1 MRDINNFRGDVG
13 QQELTVCNLAALQVA
28 AKYTGVIS
36 AIIDKAS
43 REGLTSFTVDVNEAS
58 ALSEELLRSS
68 GIQPDDANICYTVR
82 MAVRI
87 IAKNR
92 HKSFDMNS
100 QKTDEGFELV
110 LTLRT

>member
-13 QQELTVCNLAALQVA
+13 QQETTACNLAALQIA
-28 AKYTGVIS
+28 ARYTNILS
-36 AIIDKAS
+36 AELARAES
-43 REGLTSFTVDVNEAS
+43 EGLTSFTLDV
-58 ALSEELLRSS
+58 EEISQVAAEL
-68 GIQPDDANICYTVR
+68 IQSNDITPDDANICYTVR
-82 MAVRI
+82 MAMRI

-100 QKTDEGFELV
+100 EHTEDGYVLA